1 VYLTIDTRQ
10 VPAVVTVH
18 EVDVFTEFKVV
29 LTPAEH
35 TYIDPETLRS
45 AAQDAG
51 AAAESWNAEFE
62 AMVKYAASKGWVRE
76 DGWIRAHV
84 EQGPAL

>member
-1 VYLTIDTRQ
+1 MYLTIDVGR
-10 VPAVVTVH
+10 VPTAVTAH
-18 EVDVFTEFKVV
+18 EVDVFTELKVV
-29 LTPAEH
+29 LTPVED

-45 AAQDAG
+45 AARDAG
-51 AAAESWNAEFE
+51 ASESWNAGFE